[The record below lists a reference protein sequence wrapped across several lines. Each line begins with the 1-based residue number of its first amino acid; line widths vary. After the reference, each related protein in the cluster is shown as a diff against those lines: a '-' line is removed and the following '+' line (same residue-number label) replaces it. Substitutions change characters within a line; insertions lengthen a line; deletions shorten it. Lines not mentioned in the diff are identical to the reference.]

1 MARARICA
9 FCKFFE
15 SYGENLAGGQ
25 CRRNPPRPG
34 ETGMRWPVVAEHEWC
49 GEFRPGPEWYRYEE
63 GGRRKPP
70 AIKPNRRIQGSKRG
84 PA

>member
-1 MARARICA
+1 MPRAKICA

-34 ETGMRWPVVAEHEWC
+34 EAGKRWPVVEEHEWC
-49 GEFRPGPEWYRYEE
+49 GEFKPSGAFYRAVN
-63 GGRRKPP
+63 GKTRR
-70 AIKPNRRIQGSKRG
+70 NG
-84 PA
+84 